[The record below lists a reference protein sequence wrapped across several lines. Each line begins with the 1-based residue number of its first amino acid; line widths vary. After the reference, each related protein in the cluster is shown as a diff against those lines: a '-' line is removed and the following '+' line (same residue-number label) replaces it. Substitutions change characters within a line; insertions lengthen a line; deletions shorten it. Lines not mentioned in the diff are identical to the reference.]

1 MRYNSSGG
9 WPDKTLATRRSS
21 AASIEIE
28 SATKTGFAGPVS
40 QRCVRLCMEA
50 FGAGG
55 CWITDGSRRASGPIS
70 VSTSVSVRIQNRH
83 AIFQLVRLSSADRA
97 PCRHR
102 HDRPGAE
109 MRSPSVRR
117 FKKREQ
123 QHHEQCRS
131 EAVTSPADDD
141 LKPVRACAALSIR
154 IRDNAPIHK
163 KTTKRRK
170 KIQPPCPPSG
180 TTPTP
185 THFLRHPQHG
195 NRQSGGASSSVL

>member
-9 WPDKTLATRRSS
+9 WPDKTPATRRSS

-55 CWITDGSRRASGPIS
+55 CWITDGSRRAFGRSLSLVVYFHLSANPEPS
-70 VSTSVSVRIQNRH
+70 L
-83 AIFQLVRLSSADRA
+83 LVRLSSADRA

-117 FKKREQ
+117 LKKREQ

-163 KTTKRRK
+163 KTTKRRR
-170 KIQPPCPPSG
+170 KIQPPCPPSS

-195 NRQSGGASSSVL
+195 NRQSGGASSSVM